1 MLRHRTTEL
10 FGVHNRNGAF
20 VVTCHVMAD
29 ADGEA
34 ETLVDLGCGIGGDLV
49 AAAHLRERVAGEL
62 ARGGGLLAALE
73 LLDSGLERDPGAAS
87 LLAERGWLLAGTGD
101 PGLVAVKLVSLDA
114 AVLAG
119 PDNPY
124 ALAYRALVNG
134 VLLGRPEAAWEDSE
148 AFFGLR
154 DRPTGLADLLADQG
168 LGPER

>member
-1 MLRHRTTEL
+1 
-10 FGVHNRNGAF
+10 
-20 VVTCHVMAD
+20 
-29 ADGEA
+29 
-34 ETLVDLGCGIGGDLV
+34 V
-49 AAAHLRERVAGEL
+49 AL
-62 ARGGGLLAALE
+62 
-73 LLDSGLERDPGAAS
+73 S
-87 LLAERGWLLAGTGD
+87 
-101 PGLVAVKLVSLDA
+101 LVSLDA

-154 DRPTGLADLLADQG
+154 DRPTGLADLLSDQG